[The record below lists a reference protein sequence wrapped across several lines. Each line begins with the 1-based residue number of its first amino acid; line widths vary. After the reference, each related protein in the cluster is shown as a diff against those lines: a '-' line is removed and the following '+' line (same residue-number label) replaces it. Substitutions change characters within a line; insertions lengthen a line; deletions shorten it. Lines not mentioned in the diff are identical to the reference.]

1 MNQQRRLSLSLF
13 LILSLLLSAC
23 GAVPATDWCYTVTSG
38 FVGNTSSQDGNF
50 YLSYTRAAFTPE
62 YVEVFFTNSSGAPDN
77 AIIDAEGWG
86 IFSSGSRVIP
96 AGSSSV
102 WLEAGSSGTNGYLS
116 GEGVLNTSVSGVKF
130 YGNGT
135 NPFPANECAP
145 AATATPSPTSTPS
158 GPVSLNSDVTPL
170 LVSVQQWLDGLGFL
184 WVVGAITIA
193 SSIAGFVVARV
204 VGSIRGRYDE

>member
-13 LILSLLLSAC
+13 LILSLVLSAC

-38 FVGNTSSQDGNF
+38 FVGDTSSQDGNF

-62 YVEVFFTNSSGAPDN
+62 YVEVFFANSSGAPDN

-86 IFSSGSRVIP
+86 MFFSGARTIP

-116 GEGVLNTSVSGVKF
+116 GEGVLDTTVTGVKF

-145 AATATPSPTSTPS
+145 ASTPTPS
-158 GPVSLNSDVTPL
+158 GGSGGMPVPDIELPMTGWIESLNVWLVL
-170 LVSVQQWLDGLGFL
+170 LAPVLVIGLIPA
-184 WVVGAITIA
+184 AIA
-193 SSIAGFVVARV
+193 LLRWIAGIFRF
-204 VGSIRGRYDE
+204 GR